1 MSRLVEPG
9 RRTETGGSSEIRG
22 PIRDVRRGQSL
33 AEFALVLPVL
43 LLIVLFAID
52 AGRLFL
58 GWVEINNAAR
68 IAANYA
74 SLHPTAD
81 WSDPADPD
89 RLRFN
94 QLIAQEA
101 TVVNCT
107 LESPV
112 PEPTYPSGTDL
123 GDLAEAHFSCAFDVL
138 TPLIGNVIGDPLTIG
153 ASSTF
158 PIRTGSILGTPLG
171 TSIPSPTDSPDPGDP
186 CVADVPDFV
195 TGTTTVSQ
203 AQTQWTA
210 LGFTGSLTKITPPNN
225 NYDIGWQSLPVGPQP
240 CDSSISVAKNAP

>member
-1 MSRLVEPG
+1 MTRFVEPG
-9 RRTETGGSSEIRG
+9 RRTEAGGSSEIRG
-22 PIRDVRRGQSL
+22 LFRRARNGQSL

-74 SLHPTAD
+74 SLHPTAT

-89 RLRFN
+89 RARFD

-101 TVVNCT
+101 NVVNCT
-107 LESPV
+107 LESPI
-112 PEPTYPSGTDL
+112 PDPTFPAGTDL
-123 GDLAEAHFSCAFDVL
+123 GDLAQAHFSCSFDVL
-138 TPLIGNVIGDPLTIG
+138 TPIVGGIIGDPLTISV
-153 ASSTF
+153 SSSF
-158 PIRTGSILGTPLG
+158 PIRSGSILGTPLG
-171 TSIPSPTDSPDPGDP
+171 SSIPSPTDSPDPGTP

-195 TGTTTVSQ
+195 TGSTTVAQ
-203 AQTQWTA
+203 AQAQWTA
-210 LGFTGSLTKITPPNN
+210 AGFTGSLTKVTPPSN

-240 CDSSISVAKNAP
+240 CSVSISVAKTAP